1 MKMNKKPVT
10 YEGDITLR
18 RFCRA
23 LKRNF
28 LTIVFFFLLFCVIGA
43 GYLKITTKQRY
54 TSTGYVSYE
63 RVNISGS
70 AYQNIANIVLSD
82 ECKENTVKAL
92 EEKKITHANKA
103 PITFDD
109 IHYGLSSKALDTLR
123 VHCTYTST
131 DSSIVQVVLDE
142 VMEQA
147 VAIGNDDAHNSLY
160 QKSLIVLT
168 KASVASKV
176 ANNTLMKAALFAFV
190 GLALG
195 VAAAIIRENARDTI
209 YAAIDFDELGVV
221 MFPLRY
227 QNDMKT
233 FKNVHSGEQALE
245 KFNQDE
251 RLKETLVLAQNS
263 LAVYGNKMPI
273 QSVALVAP
281 REVTEFLPFV
291 KAFAKTYAKDG
302 KTLVVDVNV
311 HQPSLEK
318 IFALEPKEVPSEP
331 KAEDAS
337 LDASS
342 SEVKEETV
350 EQPVVAQQE
359 KLSDQKMDDLSLAT
373 LAVTIEEN
381 LDVIYTDKMT
391 YPDEFYRSDAFKALL
406 KEARKTYKHIVFL
419 SPAWMDYQDLAL
431 LHDELDAVA
440 LFAMKNKTRRDDIVQ
455 SITNFEMLDLPYVGT
470 IFLR

>member
-28 LTIVFFFLLFCVIGA
+28 LTIVCFFLLFCIIGA
-43 GYLKITTKQRY
+43 GYLKLTTKQRY
-54 TSTGYVSYE
+54 TSTGYVTTDT
-63 RVNISGS
+63 NISGS
-70 AYQNIANIVLSD
+70 AYQNIANIVISD
-82 ECKENTVKAL
+82 ECIEKTVDAL
-92 EEKKITHANKA
+92 EEEKMKHANGA
-103 PITFDD
+103 AITFED
-109 IHYGLSSKALDTLR
+109 IYYGLSAKALDTLR
-123 VHCTYTST
+123 VHCVYTSS
-131 DSSIVQVVLDE
+131 DVSVVQAVLDH

-147 VAIGNDDAHNSLY
+147 IAIGNSDEYDSLY
-160 QKSLIVLT
+160 RKSLIVLT
-168 KASVASKV
+168 KASEPSKI

-209 YAAIDFDELGVV
+209 YASIDFDELGVV

-227 QNDMKT
+227 QNDMKI

-245 KFNQDE
+245 KFEQDE
-251 RLKETLVLAQNS
+251 KLKETLVLAQNS
-263 LAVYGNKMPI
+263 LAVYGNKMPVQTI
-273 QSVALVAP
+273 ALATP
-281 REVTEFLPFV
+281 REVNEFLPFV
-291 KAFAKTYAKDG
+291 QAFAKTYAKDG
-302 KTLVVDVNV
+302 KTLVMDLNV

-318 IFALEPKEVPSEP
+318 IFASEH
-331 KAEDAS
+331 E
-337 LDASS
+337 
-342 SEVKEETV
+342 
-350 EQPVVAQQE
+350 E
-359 KLSDQKMDDLSLAT
+359 KLSNKKLDSLSLSSLT
-373 LAVTIEEN
+373 VTVGEN
-381 LDVIYTDKMT
+381 LDAIYTEKMT
-391 YPDEFYRSDAFKALL
+391 YPDEFYRSEAFKTLL
-406 KEARKTYKHIVFL
+406 QEARKIYKHIVFL

-455 SITNFEMLDLPYVGT
+455 SISNFEMLDLPYVGT

>member
-18 RFCRA
+18 RFFRA

-28 LTIVFFFLLFCVIGA
+28 VTIVCFFLLFCVIGA
-43 GYLKITTKQRY
+43 GYLKLTTKQRY
-54 TSTGYVSYE
+54 TSTGYVTTNA
-63 RVNISGS
+63 NIAGS
-70 AYQNIANIVLSD
+70 AYQNIANIVISD
-82 ECKENTVKAL
+82 ECIENTVNVL
-92 EEKKITHANKA
+92 EEKKMKHANGA
-103 PITFDD
+103 AITFDD
-109 IHYGLSSKALDTLR
+109 IYYGLSAKALDTLR
-123 VHCTYTST
+123 VHCVYTSS
-131 DSSIVQVVLDE
+131 DSSVVQAILDH

-147 VAIGNDDAHNSLY
+147 VAIGNSDEFDSLY
-160 QKSLIVLT
+160 RKSLIVLT
-168 KASVASKV
+168 KASEPSKI

-209 YAAIDFDELGVV
+209 YAPIDFDELGVV

-245 KFNQDE
+245 KFDQDE
-251 RLKETLVLAQNS
+251 KLKESIVLAQNN

-273 QSVALVAP
+273 QTVALVTP
-281 REVTEFLPFV
+281 RDVDAFLPFA
-291 KAFAKTYAKDG
+291 KAFAKTYAKDD
-302 KTLVVDVNV
+302 KTLVVDLNV

-318 IFALEPKEVPSEP
+318 IFTSE
-331 KAEDAS
+331 
-337 LDASS
+337 
-342 SEVKEETV
+342 
-350 EQPVVAQQE
+350 QQE
-359 KLSDQKMDDLSLAT
+359 KLSDKKQDSLSLASV
-373 LAVTIEEN
+373 AVTVEEN
-381 LDVIYTDKMT
+381 LDVIYTEKMSH
-391 YPDEFYRSDAFKALL
+391 PDEFYRSEAFKALL
-406 KEARKTYKHIVFL
+406 QEARKTYKHIVFL

-431 LHDELDAVA
+431 LHDELDAVT

-455 SITNFEMLDLPYVGT
+455 SISNFEMLNLPYIGT